1 MEEKQN
7 QAAGEM
13 IKVLMAKT
21 KQQEEDNK
29 VMFAK
34 TKEMEL
40 NLAENQA
47 KLSKAIDRL
56 VALRDYLGE
65 DNYLSILQ
73 TIDSNKVVGNE
84 TKS

>member
-73 TIDSNKVVGNE
+73 TIDSDKVVGNE